1 MTNSTLY
8 LNPPFAITRTSHVSL
23 SVRNLDEAVNF
34 YTQVA
39 GMVVSLIDK
48 GTAYLR
54 GIEEIAHHSLILR
67 QSSESPT
74 CDYIGF
80 RVAQDKDID
89 LAEAYFAKLGVT
101 TKRVQ
106 RPHQGPS
113 LLVHHSSGIPFELTS
128 SMSKQKR
135 VLTDYANHKGARAL
149 RIDHYQVIVPEVG
162 TIGKSFMDFGF
173 RASEMIVQSET
184 DKHLG
189 IFLHRKN
196 NPHDLVLA
204 MGAGPRLHHF
214 AFVTSDL
221 QNMIRACD
229 IAGNLG
235 HGKDVERGPGRHG
248 PGNGMFVY
256 FRDPDGHRLE
266 IILPPMQYMDQDE
279 ETRVWNSADKH
290 MIVPWGQ
297 PASKSWLEEASL
309 FTNVEINDKDNL
321 ARWVSR

>member
-1 MTNSTLY
+1 MTSNSF
-8 LNPPFAITRTSHVSL
+8 LNPPFTITRTSHVCL

-39 GMVVSLIDK
+39 GMVVSLSDK

-67 QSSESPT
+67 QSAESPT

-80 RVAQDKDID
+80 RVREDKDID
-89 LAEAYFAKLGVT
+89 LAEAYFAQLGMSST
-101 TKRVQ
+101 RVQ

-113 LLVHHSSGIPFELTS
+113 LLVQHASGIPFELTS
-128 SMSKQKR
+128 SMSRQSR
-135 VLTDYANHKGARAL
+135 VLTDYSNHKGARAL
-149 RIDHYQVIVPEVG
+149 RIDHFQVIVPEVG
-162 TIGKSFMDFGF
+162 PIGKSFMDFGF

-235 HGKDVERGPGRHG
+235 HGQDVERGPGRHG

-266 IILPPMQYMDQDE
+266 IIMPPMQYMDQDE
-279 ETRVWNSADKH
+279 EIRVWNSAHKH